1 MLFRSTAGPIL
12 EGSRNNT
19 MSRLA
24 GRILKRY
31 GNTEKAHVSFL
42 EFAQKCDPPLS
53 DEELSTIWNSAVK
66 FYKKKVVTQD
76 GYVEPD
82 EYNSDFD
89 SESLKPEDYSDIG
102 EAKILVREY
111 GEEIKYSAATVSVM
125 TESAGRKMLSLL
137 LEQSRSFWICRDRKS
152 VV

>member
-1 MLFRSTAGPIL
+1 M

-19 MSRLA
+19 MSRFA

-111 GEEIKYSAATVSVM
+111 GEEIKYSAATDFIRYDGKCWQEDVQLAIGAI
-125 TESAGRKMLSLL
+125 E
-137 LEQSRSFWICRDRKS
+137 EFWICSFAMLRMRRQLQRRH
-152 VV
+152 